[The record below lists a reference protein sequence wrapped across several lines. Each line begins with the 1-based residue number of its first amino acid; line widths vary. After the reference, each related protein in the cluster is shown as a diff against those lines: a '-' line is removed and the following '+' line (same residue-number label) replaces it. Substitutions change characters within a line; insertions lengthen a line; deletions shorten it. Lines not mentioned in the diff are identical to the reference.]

1 MKIPDYKHKSLDISS
16 LANQLTPYQSLNRC
30 AWLNTGENKSEPDG
44 LFKTQVVLMAK
55 ETKSFFFN
63 SRVSHPVL
71 SLPAGDLGSFESLSF
86 IPDLIGL

>member
-30 AWLNTGENKSEPDG
+30 AWLNTGENKSEPVG

-55 ETKSFFFN
+55 ETKSFFLIQEFLIPSFLYRQVTLVHLN
-63 SRVSHPVL
+63 L
-71 SLPAGDLGSFESLSF
+71 SASFQ
-86 IPDLIGL
+86 I

>member
-30 AWLNTGENKSEPDG
+30 AWLNTGENKSEPVG

-55 ETKSFFFN
+55 ETKSFFN
-63 SRVSHPVL
+63 SIVSRPVL
-71 SLPAGDLGSFESLSF
+71 SLPAGDLGSFESHSF